1 MCGATNDN
9 PAAITPH
16 FLSCV
21 GNLGVIPMRRRTNC
35 SSENVTI
42 AAIQCTLR
50 HRLNDYFFGVSSH
63 MFGSTIT
70 NQRTESW
77 WSTFKKGK
85 CQFWMELFADLQ
97 EAGYFNGNHEHQCQ
111 LRYCFHDLIQ
121 EDLNECVRLWNSHRI
136 RPSRTASCPGGIP
149 NELHYQPH
157 RFGSRDCGFKIKQT
171 DLDIFPEAPHL
182 SMTPCG
188 DPIMQEYFDSAMVDR
203 SQRAGSMPLNI
214 ISDSE

>member
-1 MCGATNDN
+1 MM
-9 PAAITPH
+9 
-16 FLSCV
+16 SCLH
-21 GNLGVIPMRRRTNC
+21 GIQISLRSLKSKLKEAGFYCRKIY
-35 SSENVTI
+35 SSENAIIRAIRLEFRGPLRLFGYRTI
-42 AAIQCTLR
+42 WQVLR
-50 HRLNDYFFGVSSH
+50 QKYNLQIKRDGV
-63 MFGSTIT
+63 MKMLRVFNPRGCER
-70 NQRTESW
+70 RTPRRFIRRTHHS
-77 WSTFKKGK
+77 
-85 CQFWMELFADLQ
+85 L
-97 EAGYFNGNHEHQCQ
+97 
-111 LRYCFHDLIQ
+111 